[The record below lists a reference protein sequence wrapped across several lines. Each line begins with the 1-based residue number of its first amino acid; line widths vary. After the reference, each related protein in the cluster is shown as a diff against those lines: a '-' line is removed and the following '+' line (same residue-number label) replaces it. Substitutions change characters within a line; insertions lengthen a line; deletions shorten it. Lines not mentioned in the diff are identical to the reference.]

1 MDRQNKIK
9 NQIIKIRKEK
19 SIIMKETYMELLDRR
34 QRETIEKYETAEI
47 LLECFYNEQLDEV
60 IEILKSII
68 SLTENLEC
76 VTPEKRT
83 SVYNE
88 VIKAIE
94 SIEKIE
100 IEKQKEKHK

>member
-1 MDRQNKIK
+1 MKAFE
-9 NQIIKIRKEK
+9 KEC
-19 SIIMKETYMELLDRR
+19 KET
-34 QRETIEKYETAEI
+34 TEKYEEI
-47 LLECFYNEQLDEV
+47 NMLLGYFYNEQLDEV
-60 IEILKSII
+60 IGILESII
-68 SLTENLEC
+68 GLTDNLEC